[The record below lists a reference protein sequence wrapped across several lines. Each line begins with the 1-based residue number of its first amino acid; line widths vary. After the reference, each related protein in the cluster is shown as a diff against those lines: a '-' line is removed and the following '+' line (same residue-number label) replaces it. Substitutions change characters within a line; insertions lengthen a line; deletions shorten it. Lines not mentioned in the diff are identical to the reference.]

1 MDTPSISTYH
11 YVELNQLN
19 AVAGQET
26 FERNIK
32 DKKENEHDVYNRYI
46 HIHIHIYYY
55 LSINKS
61 IKKNN
66 FQN

>member
-46 HIHIHIYYY
+46 HIYYY